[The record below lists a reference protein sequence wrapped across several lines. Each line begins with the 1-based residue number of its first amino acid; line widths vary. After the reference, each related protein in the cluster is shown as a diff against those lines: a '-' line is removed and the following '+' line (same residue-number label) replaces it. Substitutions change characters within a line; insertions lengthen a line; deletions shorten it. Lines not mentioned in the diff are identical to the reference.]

1 MEKHEIDGIIPVVDE
16 QDEIIQKQ
24 SKIIKKLIHLLLQH
38 ISAEE
43 VDQCLKQTERKTN
56 EKIHIPR

>member
-24 SKIIKKLIHLLLQH
+24 SRTIKKLIHLLLQH

-43 VDQCLKQTERKTN
+43 VDQCLRQNEGRKTDG
-56 EKIHIPR
+56 KIN

>member
-16 QDEIIQKQ
+16 QDEIIRKQ
-24 SKIIKKLIHLLLQH
+24 SGIIKKLIHLLLQH

-43 VDQCLKQTERKTN
+43 VDQCLRQN
-56 EKIHIPR
+56 EKENP